1 MALQVRR
8 GQGKGPMPQVKI
20 RLVDQRKAAGLS
32 QEQLAEMV
40 GMARAGISRI
50 ETGKTSTISLDVL
63 DRLCRALKC
72 EPGDILVRKRR

>member
-40 GMARAGISRI
+40 GMAQAGISRI

>member
-1 MALQVRR
+1 
-8 GQGKGPMPQVKI
+8 MPQVKI

-40 GMARAGISRI
+40 GMAQAGISRI
-50 ETGKTSTISLDVL
+50 ETGKTSAISLDVL

-72 EPGDILVRKRR
+72 QPGDILVREGK